1 MWCSYPQPPAP
12 ALQPNCPLPK
22 VLRDPG
28 LSISSSVTETA
39 RRQQRACDCP
49 SCPLGWAPRALT
61 QRETKSWS
69 PGRHGATPVP
79 PRPRLQASPLWGG
92 LPGSALTRQPPG
104 TVKWSCGAAG
114 VLSRCPLTQG
124 GRRGPP
130 TEPPASS
137 GLSTD
142 ENFPR
147 TLLLQDDT
155 LVLSSLLFLTQDKV
169 QKLRGKARAWK
180 RLQGSGRVR
189 PSCKA
194 SPAPHQAWP
203 PASAVCLPQAAA
215 KPRTCWSDEAGA
227 RLRGR
232 LTTSSG
238 PQMPWQCV
246 ERATSPL
253 ASPSGPGHPDGPRQ
267 DQQARAAGRT
277 SRTRTKSHREN
288 LQEIFPS
295 SRSEGFTR
303 KRPETR
309 SKPPP
314 KTEAG
319 SAFLCVMWTQHRRGG
334 PSPVCLFLED
344 LASMP
349 GTWRR

>member
-1 MWCSYPQPPAP
+1 MRLPLVPAGLG
-12 ALQPNCPLPK
+12 A
-22 VLRDPG
+22 PG
-28 LSISSSVTETA
+28 LDTEGNQVLVTRAA
-39 RRQQRACDCP
+39 RGHP
-49 SCPLGWAPRALT
+49 SPA
-61 QRETKSWS
+61 Q
-69 PGRHGATPVP
+69 TP
-79 PRPRLQASPLWGG
+79 
-92 LPGSALTRQPPG
+92 
-104 TVKWSCGAAG
+104 AAG
-114 VLSRCPLTQG
+114 FPVVGGSPRERAHKAASRDRKVVVWGCRGAQQVSLTQG